1 MDISNV
7 NDTRVRIRLLATW
20 VERVTMSDCMDK
32 NNAHV
37 DVANFLKK
45 VTSQTGERID
55 ILYSLQS

>member
-1 MDISNV
+1 M
-7 NDTRVRIRLLATW
+7 T
-20 VERVTMSDCMDK
+20 SDCMDK